1 MPAKN
6 IHNNLDFWLGYVS
19 WKWQLLRGYSFH
31 HHLLNSSHFLHLLKI
46 LNSLAASTSEPP
58 FWIFAGDILRYD
70 RATEK
75 GLKRIR
81 LHLNGTHSSR
91 MELPNGILP
100 NFIVT
105 GKQPLFSTQQMSLD
119 NKLSSKVLE
128 LCKIFNLLSIHLHQH
143 MQGKNMLTKSSN
155 LATLLYH
162 FCKVEENSSLSSKE
176 ATYQKSCGFQAGL
189 NVLCAFP
196 CPRILLKGF
205 R

>member
-1 MPAKN
+1 MQ
-6 IHNNLDFWLGYVS
+6 H
-19 WKWQLLRGYSFH
+19 Q
-31 HHLLNSSHFLHLLKI
+31 HLSRHFEF
-46 LNSLAASTSEPP
+46 SRE
-58 FWIFAGDILRYD
+58 IFYD
-70 RATEK
+70 TIEQQKRVW
-75 GLKRIR
+75 KRIR

-143 MQGKNMLTKSSN
+143 MQGKNMLTNSSN
-155 LATLLYH
+155 LATLLYQ

-189 NVLCAFP
+189 QCSVCFP
-196 CPRILLKGF
+196 LPTHLIKGLQIVQLAAAG
-205 R
+205 